1 MDSIVTYLLIQ
12 NQYLLNVIY
21 QLLLFIAK
29 FIPLKQWAFEDS
41 NSPKYNKFKLD
52 KLPTIIHFE
61 KVDYEFLLAY
71 YKHKYNK
78 VI

>member
-41 NSPKYNKFKLD
+41 NSPKYNKFKFQGRGLTPPS
-52 KLPTIIHFE
+52 LEGIRF
-61 KVDYEFLLAY
+61 
-71 YKHKYNK
+71 
-78 VI
+78 